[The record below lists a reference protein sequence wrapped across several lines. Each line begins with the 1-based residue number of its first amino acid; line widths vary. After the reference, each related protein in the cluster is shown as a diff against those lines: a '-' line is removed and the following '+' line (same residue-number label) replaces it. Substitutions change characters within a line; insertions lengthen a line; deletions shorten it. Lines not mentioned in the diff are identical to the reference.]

1 VDVVHES
8 DGFFELTL
16 HDHLECLYSQT
27 QVQVMLFVSIEKD
40 PDVLVINIR
49 ELRVG
54 LGIFRFA
61 AIGCDKF

>member
-1 VDVVHES
+1 VHES

-27 QVQVMLFVSIEKD
+27 QVQVMFFVSIKKD
-40 PDVLVINIR
+40 PDVLVVNFG

-61 AIGCDKF
+61 AISYDKF

>member
-1 VDVVHES
+1 MHES

-16 HDHLECLYSQT
+16 HDHLEYLYSQT
-27 QVQVMLFVSIEKD
+27 QVQVMLSVSIKKD
-40 PDVLVINIR
+40 PDVLVVYFR

-61 AIGCDKF
+61 AISFDKF